1 MESSLGNKSTCIKN
15 SQTAAGLIG
24 EPVGYMLYT
33 RHQTSQMPGKNAKSL
48 QKKIC
53 FRTLWLATYRLW
65 IVQERQS
72 ATMKNVRLL
81 ETGIL

>member
-48 QKKIC
+48 QKKSAFVPCGWLRIDC
-53 FRTLWLATYRLW
+53 GLFRKDSQL
-65 IVQERQS
+65 Q
-72 ATMKNVRLL
+72 
-81 ETGIL
+81 